1 MDLSTILLIALLLGT
16 IWLFLFGLKKVLDAE
31 TYKTLTNKIVAY
43 IVKAENDIYGYK
55 KGNERLNEVVE
66 NITKSAT
73 KSERKLL
80 QKTNVQALVSNVFS
94 SVVMPIVF
102 KKVGK

>member
-1 MDLSTILLIALLLGT
+1 MDLTTILLIALLFGT

-66 NITKSAT
+66 NITKSAN
-73 KSERKLL
+73 KAERKLL
-80 QKTNVQALVSNVFS
+80 QKTNIQALVSNVFS

>member
-66 NITKSAT
+66 NITKSAN
-73 KSERKLL
+73 KAERKLL
-80 QKTNVQALVSNVFS
+80 QKTNIQALVSNVFS